1 MPTTVPPILQDALK
15 DGFTE
20 AVVACDLPEPGKL
33 PSLDSCQKRFRWT
46 GKKADLALH
55 SDVGL
60 VLQEGDAEKFPQ
72 ALGFESLDPF
82 FRVSKQGPSFTAS
95 RRNLYS
101 LNLLAM
107 LMALHHQILFRLAIA
122 EAILMSTSAEQV
134 PSLHRV
140 APRYLKLVT
149 SSNF

>member
-1 MPTTVPPILQDALK
+1 MSSSGMGKECPHFDVVYPAFPLPITVSPTPQGALK

-82 FRVSKQGPSFTAS
+82 FQSQQAGSIFHSVEEELVQ
-95 RRNLYS
+95 LE
-101 LNLLAM
+101 LACD
-107 LMALHHQILFRLAIA
+107 ADG
-122 EAILMSTSAEQV
+122 
-134 PSLHRV
+134 V
-140 APRYLKLVT
+140 APPDPV
-149 SSNF
+149 